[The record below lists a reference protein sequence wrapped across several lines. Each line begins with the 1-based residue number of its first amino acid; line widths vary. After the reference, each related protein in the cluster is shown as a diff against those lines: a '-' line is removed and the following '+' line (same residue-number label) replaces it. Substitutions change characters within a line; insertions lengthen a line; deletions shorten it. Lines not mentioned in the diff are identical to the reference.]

1 MARVEHEDVALT
13 EPDVKTLAD
22 LPFHVSG
29 RFPKPVLLQRC
40 REDGTDDLSSRE
52 VFDRIRDLSLGLSD
66 FGVRAGDRVA
76 LVSESRPEWT
86 IADLAI
92 LTAGAVTVPVY
103 PTLPAE
109 HMQVILADC
118 GARFVIASDE
128 EQAAKIRSVRRTL
141 SSIETMAVID
151 AAGDGGAD
159 ETPAEVPLAVVA
171 ARGHTRLIAEDGLGR
186 RYREAVAGFDP
197 DEVATIIYTSGTTGV
212 PKGVMLTHANILSN
226 MLASRQVISMTSD
239 DTALSFLPL
248 SHSFERT
255 TMYRY
260 LYEGVTVAFAESLE
274 TIGRDLQA
282 IAPTIMTGVP
292 RVYEKVQARV
302 LASVAQAPAVRRKIF
317 EWALGVGR
325 SRTWLESA
333 RRPVPWPVRLQDR
346 LADRLVFAKI
356 RARTGGRLRLI
367 ISGGAAL
374 GRGPAEFFSAV
385 GMPIVE
391 GYGLTETAPVLT
403 INPPEAIRIGTVG
416 KAIPGVELKLAPDGE
431 LLARGPNVMPGYC
444 GKPEATAEVIRD
456 WWFHTGDIAEIDAD
470 GYVTITDR
478 KKDLLVTSSGKN
490 VAPQP
495 IEACLKMSPLVAEA
509 VLLGDRRRFVAALL
523 LPDPAMLEA
532 HLRQAGASLAP
543 LEELVARD
551 DVRALYQAVI
561 DEVNQTLASFQQVK
575 RFDLLPVQFSIAG
588 GELTPTMKVRRRVV
602 EARWQDAIEALY
614 R

>member
-1 MARVEHEDVALT
+1 MT

-22 LPFHVSG
+22 LVFHVSG
-29 RFPKPVLLQRC
+29 RFPKPVLLRRC
-40 REDGTDDLSSRE
+40 RADGTDDLSSRE
-52 VFDRIRDLSLGLSD
+52 LFDRVRDFSLGLSD
-66 FGVRAGDRVA
+66 FGIRPGDRVA

-103 PTLPAE
+103 PTLTAGQ
-109 HMQVILADC
+109 MQGILADSA
-118 GARFVIASDE
+118 ARLVIVSDE
-128 EQAAKIRSVRRTL
+128 AQAAKVRSVRRRL
-141 SSIETMAVID
+141 SAIEAVVVID
-151 AAGDGGAD
+151 AADDGGAD
-159 ETPAEVPLAVVA
+159 GVAAELPFAAMA
-171 ARGHTRLIAEDGLGR
+171 ARGHTRLMTEDGLGR
-186 RYREAVAGFDP
+186 RYREMTAGFDP
-197 DEVATIIYTSGTTGV
+197 DDVATIIYTSGTTGE
-212 PKGVMLTHANILSN
+212 PKGVMLTHTNILSN
-226 MLASRQVISMTSD
+226 IRASRQVISMTSD

-248 SHSFERT
+248 SHSFERAILY
-255 TMYRY
+255 MY

-302 LASVAQAPAVRRKIF
+302 LESVAQAPAIRRKIF
-317 EWALGVGR
+317 EWAIGVGR
-325 SRTWLESA
+325 SRTSLEA
-333 RRPVPWPVRLQDR
+333 AGRRVPWHVRLQDR

-367 ISGGAAL
+367 ISGAAAL
-374 GRGPAEFFSAV
+374 GRAPAEFFCAV

-391 GYGLTETAPVLT
+391 GYGLTETAPVLS

-416 KAIPGVELKLAPDGE
+416 KAIPGVELTLAPDGE
-431 LLARGPNVMPGYC
+431 LLARGPNIMPGYY

-456 WWFHTGDIAEIDAD
+456 GWFHTGDIGKIDAD

-478 KKDLLVTSSGKN
+478 KKDLLVTSGGKN

-495 IEACLKMSPLVAEA
+495 IEARLKTSPLVAEA
-509 VLLGDRRRFVAALL
+509 VLLGDGRRFIAALL
-523 LPDPAMLEA
+523 LPDRP
-532 HLRQAGASLAP
+532 R
-543 LEELVARD
+543 LEERVRRAGNRVETLERLVARD
-551 DVRALYQAVI
+551 DVRAFYQGVI
-561 DEVNQTLASFQQVK
+561 DEVNQELASFEQIK
-575 RFDLLPVQFSIAG
+575 RFDLLSVELSIAG

-602 EARWQDAIEALY
+602 AARWQDTIEALY

>member
-1 MARVEHEDVALT
+1 MT

-40 REDGTDDLSSRE
+40 RADGTDDLSSRE
-52 VFDRIRDLSLGLSD
+52 LFDRVRDFSLGLSD
-66 FGVRAGDRVA
+66 FGIRPGDRVA

-92 LTAGAVTVPVY
+92 LTAGAITVPVY
-103 PTLPAE
+103 PTLTAGQ
-109 HMQVILADC
+109 MQGILADS
-118 GARFVIASDE
+118 GARLVIVSDE
-128 EQAAKIRSVRRTL
+128 AQATKLRSVRRTL
-141 SSIETMAVID
+141 SAIEAVVVID
-151 AAGDGGAD
+151 AADDGKAAGELPFA
-159 ETPAEVPLAVVA
+159 AMA
-171 ARGHTRLIAEDGLGR
+171 ARGHTRLMTEDGLGR
-186 RYREAVAGFDP
+186 RYREEAAGIDP
-197 DEVATIIYTSGTTGV
+197 DAVATIIYTSGTTGE
-212 PKGVMLTHANILSN
+212 PKGVMLTHTNILSN
-226 MLASRQVISMTSD
+226 IQASRQVISMTSD

-248 SHSFERT
+248 SHSFERAI
-255 TMYRY
+255 MYLY

-302 LASVAQAPAVRRKIF
+302 LESVAQAPAVRRKIF
-317 EWALGVGR
+317 EWALAVGR
-325 SRTWLESA
+325 ARTSLESA
-333 RRPVPWPVRLQDR
+333 GRRVPWHVRVQDR

-367 ISGGAAL
+367 VSGAAAL
-374 GRGPAEFFSAV
+374 GRAPAEFFRAV

-391 GYGLTETAPVLT
+391 GYGLTETAPVLS

-416 KAIPGVELKLAPDGE
+416 KAIPGVELTLAPDGE
-431 LLARGPNVMPGYC
+431 LLARGPNIMTGYY

-456 WWFHTGDIAEIDAD
+456 GWFHTGDIGEIDAD

-478 KKDLLVTSSGKN
+478 KKDLLVTSGGKN

-495 IEACLKMSPLVAEA
+495 IEARLKTSPLVAEA
-509 VLLGDRRRFVAALL
+509 VLLGDGRRFVAALL
-523 LPDPAMLEA
+523 LPDRARLEE
-532 HLRQAGASLAP
+532 HLRRAGSPVETLDR
-543 LEELVARD
+543 LVARD
-551 DVRALYQAVI
+551 DVRALFQGVI
-561 DEVNQTLASFQQVK
+561 DEVNQELASFEQVK
-575 RFDLLPVQFSIAG
+575 RFEVLPVELSIAG

-602 EARWQDAIEALY
+602 AARWQDTIDALY